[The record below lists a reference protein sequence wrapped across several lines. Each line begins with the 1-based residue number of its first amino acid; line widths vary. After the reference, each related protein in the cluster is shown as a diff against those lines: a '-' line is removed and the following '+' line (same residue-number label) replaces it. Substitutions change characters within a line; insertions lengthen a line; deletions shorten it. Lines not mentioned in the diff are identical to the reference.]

1 MEPEGTLD
9 TMLENVSD
17 EKSLLKFI
25 EALIS
30 DRARVAE
37 AQKEKPSSPRGP
49 DAGGWETT
57 SIEHF
62 LESAVAWAA
71 DTNFGLDQGLSSS
84 NPWKRFA
91 VFLLAGKIYE

>member
-1 MEPEGTLD
+1 MYLTR
-9 TMLENVSD
+9 NRFS
-17 EKSLLKFI
+17 KFI
-25 EALIS
+25 EALIP
-30 DRARVAE
+30 DRVRVAE
-37 AQKEKPSSPRGP
+37 AEKEKPSSVWGP
-49 DAGGWETT
+49 YAGDWQNA

>member
-1 MEPEGTLD
+1 MEPEGILD

-30 DRARVAE
+30 DRVRAAE
-37 AQKEKPSSPRGP
+37 AEKEKPSSPRGP
-49 DAGGWETT
+49 DAGGWENT

-62 LESAVAWAA
+62 LESPVAWAA
-71 DTNFGLDQGLSSS
+71 DTNFIQQSVEAICRISSCR
-84 NPWKRFA
+84 KD
-91 VFLLAGKIYE
+91 L